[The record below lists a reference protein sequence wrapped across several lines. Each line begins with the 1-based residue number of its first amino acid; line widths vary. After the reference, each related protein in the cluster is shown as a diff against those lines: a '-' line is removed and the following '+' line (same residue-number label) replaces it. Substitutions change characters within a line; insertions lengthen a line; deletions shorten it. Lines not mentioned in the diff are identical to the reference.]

1 MYVLEDL
8 CWGNVAPMDK
18 VVREGSEYRRLQ
30 KKEGELGAKLWETLG
45 RKQRDI
51 LKEQEEVQT
60 SMMAIMEQ
68 DVFISGFRLGARVI
82 LDVLGKYESQFVP
95 MAECEEM
102 G

>member
-30 KKEGELGAKLWETLG
+30 KKDTELGRKLRETLG
-45 RKQRDI
+45 REQKDI

-68 DVFISGFRLGARVI
+68 DVFICGFRLGARVI